1 MRLEQH
7 GCRLFCFVED
17 QHGLEFHVSRLRQL
31 TSGDW
36 RGLVDV
42 RAGDIRLHKSALNLS
57 SGSAR
62 MSLVKSLP
70 INNGTNWKPL
80 INEMCAGIL
89 DALEVGEPLV
99 RVGNDYKIAGV
110 QYLVKPLLRL
120 NQATLLF
127 GKGSEWKSFL
137 ALLLCIMVEAAWAD
151 NPFNWELDGKP
162 RETIY
167 LDWETDADTF
177 AWRRQCLVN
186 GLGLPGVE
194 LSYRRCARILSD
206 DLEAVQ
212 QLVADTDAGL
222 VVIDSA
228 GEACGGEMR
237 EAGAVNEFFRA
248 VRELQTTVLVLHHQ
262 PKDEIAKRKTPYGS
276 SYFVNNPRS
285 VWHICKAQEV
295 GESSFSV
302 ALYHEKS
309 NDSNLFPPIGLRID
323 YDNHAGTTSVELQD
337 VRRVPELVGGLS
349 LKEQIYQ
356 VLEQGAMGVKDI
368 ATELDTTEATI
379 RTKLNA
385 NKGDFIK
392 GNNNLWGLKSNV
404 IL

>member
-1 MRLEQH
+1 MRLEPPR
-7 GCRLFCFVED
+7 GRLFCFVED
-17 QHGLEFHVSRLRQL
+17 QHGLEFHVNKLHQQSN
-31 TSGDW
+31 GDW

-42 RAGDIRLHKSALNLS
+42 RAGDICLYKSTLNLS

-70 INNGTNWKPL
+70 SDNSTNWKSL
-80 INEMCAGIL
+80 INEMCTEVLSRL
-89 DALEVGEPLV
+89 DVGEPLT

-127 GKGSEWKSFL
+127 GKGSEWKSFF
-137 ALLLCIMVEAAWAD
+137 ALLLCLMVRAAWAP
-151 NPFNWELDGKP
+151 NCFNWEMDGKP
-162 RETIY
+162 REVIY
-167 LDWETDADTF
+167 LDWETDPDTF

-186 GLGLPGVE
+186 GLGLPDVE
-194 LSYRRCARILSD
+194 LNYRRCTRILSD
-206 DLEAVQ
+206 DLEAIQ
-212 QLVADTDAGL
+212 QFVADTDAGL

-228 GEACGGEMR
+228 GEACGGEMK
-237 EAGAVNEFFRA
+237 EAGTVNEFFRA

-262 PKDEIAKRKTPYGS
+262 PKDEITKRKTPYGS
-276 SYFVNNPRS
+276 TYFVNNPRS

-302 ALYHEKS
+302 ALYHEKA
-309 NDSNLFPPIGLRID
+309 NDSNLFPPIGLRVS
-323 YDNHAGTTSVELQD
+323 YDNAAGTTFVELQD

-392 GNNNLWGLKSNV
+392 GNNGLWGLKSNV